1 MPSRSPTL
9 VLEVKDKVASEFNQG
24 TSLCIVSMHKDH
36 FATVHGQL
44 PPSTP
49 ITESSI
55 PLRVVVQHYEA
66 RVQSLE
72 KKYAAQKARHDRLEQ
87 ALAEANAVLHQHSLA
102 LQALKEKLGVD

>member
-9 VLEVKDKVASEFNQG
+9 GVEVHDKVASEFNAT

-36 FATVHGQL
+36 FASVHGHL
-44 PPSTP
+44 PPTTP

-72 KKYAAQKARHDRLEQ
+72 KKYTKQKERHDRLER

-102 LQALKEKLGVD
+102 LQALKEKLGIE